1 MKRYSENGLW
11 IEKRDQQYVVG
22 LSAKGQDDLG
32 DVSFVELL
40 KQDTLTTE
48 DSFISVEAA
57 KAVTELVS
65 PLAGRVVA
73 WHDDLEDNP
82 EWLNQVE
89 DSANWMM
96 MLEEVNEA
104 EFEQLLAED
113 LPIACSKEKG
123 CC

>member
-11 IEKRDQQYVVG
+11 VKKSENQYTVG
-22 LSAKGQDDLG
+22 LSLKGQDDLG

-40 KQDTLTTE
+40 KQESVSNE

-65 PLAGRVVA
+65 PLAGKVVA
-73 WHDDLEDNP
+73 WHEELEENPEYLNKSEESLNWIMVLEDVQ
-82 EWLNQVE
+82 EK
-89 DSANWMM
+89 
-96 MLEEVNEA
+96 

-113 LPIACSKEKG
+113 LPIVCERI
-123 CC
+123 CQQ

>member
-11 IEKRDQQYVVG
+11 VKKSEDQYTVG
-22 LSAKGQDDLG
+22 LSPKGQDDLG

-40 KQDTLTTE
+40 KQESVSNE

-65 PLAGRVVA
+65 PLAGKVVV
-73 WHDDLEDNP
+73 WHEELEENPEYLNKSEESLNWIMVLEDV
-82 EWLNQVE
+82 Q
-89 DSANWMM
+89 
-96 MLEEVNEA
+96 EE

-113 LPIACSKEKG
+113 LPIVCERT
-123 CC
+123 CQQ